1 MKRIY
6 LDHAAATPVDPR
18 VLKAM
23 APFWSVEYGNPSAI
37 HKEGVVARKA
47 VEESRRNIGEMLGVH
62 PDEIVFTGS
71 ATESCNLALFGAVSL
86 WKKRHPKRTPHIIV
100 SAVEHDAVLFKAR
113 ELEMGGVRL
122 TILPVNMDGVVSPS
136 ALKGAITEDTVLV
149 SVMYANNEIGVVQPI
164 REIAKVIRKWKK
176 EHRGLSR
183 DAKQEG
189 ESRYPLFHTDATQ
202 AVNYCDVHAP
212 RLGVDMLTCNAAK
225 IYGPKGIG
233 LLAVSRDV
241 SLYPVIVGG
250 GQERGLR
257 AGTENVPLIIGFAQA
272 LSITRKIQEKE
283 GARLVEIR
291 DNTIANLTR
300 EIPAIIIN
308 GTMKERLPNNI
319 HFSLPETDHEYLA
332 IALDARG
339 VAVATKSACNERDAE
354 TSHVLLALDGGAGTR
369 PYHGLRITMGRGT
382 AKKDMHMFAKT
393 LKEVLKTMIAYG

>member
-1 MKRIY
+1 
-6 LDHAAATPVDPR
+6 
-18 VLKAM
+18 
-23 APFWSVEYGNPSAI
+23 
-37 HKEGVVARKA
+37 
-47 VEESRRNIGEMLGVH
+47 
-62 PDEIVFTGS
+62 
-71 ATESCNLALFGAVSL
+71 
-86 WKKRHPKRTPHIIV
+86 
-100 SAVEHDAVLFKAR
+100 
-113 ELEMGGVRL
+113 
-122 TILPVNMDGVVSPS
+122 
-136 ALKGAITEDTVLV
+136 
-149 SVMYANNEIGVVQPI
+149 
-164 REIAKVIRKWKK
+164 
-176 EHRGLSR
+176 
-183 DAKQEG
+183 
-189 ESRYPLFHTDATQ
+189 
-202 AVNYCDVHAP
+202 
-212 RLGVDMLTCNAAK
+212 
-225 IYGPKGIG
+225 
-233 LLAVSRDV
+233 
-241 SLYPVIVGG
+241 
-250 GQERGLR
+250 
-257 AGTENVPLIIGFAQA
+257 LIIGFAQA